1 MQLQTTVKHVARRRH
16 NKTGANSGGL
26 PMMEVALVR
35 EVPLPRLVPFLLSF
49 VAGYVDIYT
58 FLALFGLFV
67 AQVTGSFVTA
77 GAELV
82 THDVGVAGKMI
93 AVAAFIFAATLTA
106 GLLTSAHQRGRAVL
120 PWMLAFE
127 TALLAVFTALLLAGQ
142 PIKGP
147 ADWHGILAGLFGA
160 MAMGAQS
167 VIVRLHMRGV
177 PQTNVM
183 TGNMT
188 QVGIETAALLFAW
201 WRYAHDRRDHG
212 RAMEFAAVRLRLFVV
227 LAIAIGFLFG
237 TAAGAVCYAQA
248 GLAGAPIAVV
258 IVAALTVWAAWRER
272 QA

>member
-1 MQLQTTVKHVARRRH
+1 MTEIASARE
-16 NKTGANSGGL
+16 L
-26 PMMEVALVR
+26 
-35 EVPLPRLVPFLLSF
+35 PLPRWVPAALAF

-82 THDVGVAGKMI
+82 THDTGITGKVLAI
-93 AVAAFIFAATLTA
+93 LAFIFAAALTA
-106 GLLTSAHQRGRAVL
+106 GLLTAAHQRGHAVL

-127 TALLAVFTALLLAGQ
+127 TALLAVFTLIILAGP
-142 PIKGP
+142 PIRGP
-147 ADWHGILAGLFGA
+147 ADWHGIVAGLFGA

-188 QVGIETAALLFAW
+188 QLAIETTALLFAW
-201 WRYAHDRRDHG
+201 RRHARDPGDVDRAR
-212 RAMEFAAVRLRLFVV
+212 EFAAVRSRIAVV
-227 LAIAIGFLFG
+227 LAIAIGFLLG
-237 TAAGAVCYAQA
+237 TVCGAVSYANA
-248 GLAGAPIAVV
+248 GLAGTPLAVV
-258 IVAALTVWAAWRER
+258 IVAALTGWALARER
-272 QA
+272 WT

>member
-1 MQLQTTVKHVARRRH
+1 MT
-16 NKTGANSGGL
+16 
-26 PMMEVALVR
+26 EVALAR
-35 EVPLPRLVPFLLSF
+35 EMPLPRLVPFLLSF
-49 VAGYVDIYT
+49 VAGFVDIYT

-67 AQVTGSFVTA
+67 AQVTGSFVTG

-82 THDVGVAGKMI
+82 THDVGIAGKMI
-93 AVAAFIFAATLTA
+93 AVVAFIFAATLTA
-106 GLLTSAHQRGRAVL
+106 GLLTSAHERGRAVL

-127 TALLAVFTALLLAGQ
+127 TALLAVFTALLLTGA
-142 PIKGP
+142 PFKGP
-147 ADWHGILAGLFGA
+147 ADWHGIFAGLFGA

-188 QVGIETAALLFAW
+188 QVGIETSALLFAW
-201 WRYAHDRRDHG
+201 WRYARNRGDHT
-212 RAMEFAAVRLRLFVV
+212 RVVELAAVKARLSIV
-227 LAIAIGFLFG
+227 LAIATGFLFG

-248 GLAGAPIAVV
+248 GLAAAPVAVV
-258 IVAALTVWAAWRER
+258 IVAALTLWAAWRER